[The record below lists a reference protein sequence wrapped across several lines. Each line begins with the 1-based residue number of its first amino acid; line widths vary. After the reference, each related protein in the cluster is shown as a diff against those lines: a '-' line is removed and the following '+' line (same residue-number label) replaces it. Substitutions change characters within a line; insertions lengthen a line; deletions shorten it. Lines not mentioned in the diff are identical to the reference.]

1 MVSFVFGSILQQLFL
16 RYIQP
21 QHSHFQGSLTKPL
34 WCGVVKG
41 MVHKSLGVHSV
52 SGSTLHFRC
61 CVGILGPHNKLPET
75 GWFKTTEIDFFFFF
89 FCNSGRWKSRIQ
101 VLQAVLRVK
110 GLGKMPSCCL
120 ADGGCGPP
128 SAFLLLE
135 VHLPLSARRL
145 PLVSLSLCV
154 AFLQG
159 QESLD
164 IEPALT

>member
-1 MVSFVFGSILQQLFL
+1 M
-16 RYIQP
+16 
-21 QHSHFQGSLTKPL
+21 
-34 WCGVVKG
+34 
-41 MVHKSLGVHSV
+41 
-52 SGSTLHFRC
+52 
-61 CVGILGPHNKLPET
+61 
-75 GWFKTTEIDFFFFF
+75 
-89 FCNSGRWKSRIQ
+89 
-101 VLQAVLRVK
+101 LQAVLRVK